1 MRIRLNMLAIG
12 LVAMTLL
19 TGCSK
24 QQQKKSVGAVYKTLK
39 VEKQD
44 ITIDSKYSATIRG
57 CQDVQIYPQ
66 VGGTIQQIC
75 VTEGQK
81 VSTGQTLFIIDQVP
95 YQAALNTAE
104 ASLEAAKASEATAA
118 LNYEAKK
125 KLKAENVISDFDLQ
139 TAYNSL
145 LSAKAQVSQAN
156 ASVLNAR
163 NNLSY
168 TVVKSPSNGV
178 VGELP
183 YKKGALVSASITTPL
198 TTVSNINKMHVYFSM
213 TEAQLL
219 SMVRENGSLDKAI
232 AAMPP
237 LKLQLVDGSLYDL
250 TGMVESAS
258 AVIDPSTGSIQLRAV
273 FDNPNY
279 VLHSGSTGVI
289 VLPIH
294 LKDQIV
300 IPIKATVQLQD
311 RFRVWNVDEDGIA
324 HGQLVSLRP
333 ERLGDK
339 VIVSEGLTVG
349 QNIVAEG
356 AGMIKEGQDVLQK
369 GESK

>member
-1 MRIRLNMLAIG
+1 MRIKFNMLGIW
-12 LVAMTLL
+12 LVAATLL
-19 TGCSK
+19 SGCG
-24 QQQKKSVGAVYKTLK
+24 QQQKRQTPSAVYKTLK

-44 ITIDSKYSATIRG
+44 ITLDSKYSATIRG
-57 CQDVQIYPQ
+57 RQDVNIYPQ

-75 VTEGQK
+75 VTEGQR
-81 VSTGQTLFIIDQVP
+81 VSVGQTLFIIDQVP
-95 YQAALNTAE
+95 FQAALNTAE
-104 ASLEAAKASEATAA
+104 ASLESAKAAEATAA

-125 KLKAENVISDFDLQ
+125 TLRAENVISDFDLQ

-156 ASVLNAR
+156 ANVLNAR

-183 YKKGALVSASITTPL
+183 YKKGALVSASIVTPL
-198 TTVSNINKMHVYFSM
+198 TTVSDINQMHVYFSM
-213 TEAQLL
+213 TESQLL
-219 SMVRENGSLDKAI
+219 SMVRESGSLDKAI

-250 TGMVESAS
+250 TGKVESAS

-289 VLPIH
+289 LLPLE
-294 LKDQIV
+294 LKDQII

-311 RFRVWNVDEDGIA
+311 RFRVWDVDENGIA
-324 HGQLVSLRP
+324 HGHLINLRP

-349 QNIVAEG
+349 QEIVAEG
-356 AGMIKEGQDVLQK
+356 AGMVKEGQDVLHK

>member
-1 MRIRLNMLAIG
+1 MQINLNMLAIG
-12 LVAMTLL
+12 LVATTLL
-19 TGCSK
+19 TGCGKK
-24 QQQKKSVGAVYKTLK
+24 QQGQAPSAVYKTLK
-39 VEKQD
+39 IEKQD
-44 ITIDSKYSATIRG
+44 ITINSKYSATIRG
-57 CQDVQIYPQ
+57 RQDVQIYPQ

-81 VSTGQTLFIIDQVP
+81 VSAGQTLFIIDQVP

-104 ASLEAAKASEATAA
+104 ASLEAAKAAEATAA

-125 KLKAENVISDFDLQ
+125 KLRADNVISDFDLQ
-139 TAYNSL
+139 TSYNSL

-183 YKKGALVSASITTPL
+183 YKKGALVGATITTPL
-198 TTVSNINKMHVYFSM
+198 TTVSDISQMHVYFSM
-213 TEAQLL
+213 TESQLL
-219 SMVRENGSLDKAI
+219 SMVRESGSLDKAI
-232 AAMPP
+232 AEMPP
-237 LKLQLVDGSLYDL
+237 LKLLLVDGSEYDL
-250 TGMVESAS
+250 TGEVESAS

-273 FDNPNY
+273 FDNPNL
-279 VLHSGSTGVI
+279 VLHSGSSGVI
-289 VLPIH
+289 LLPLH
-294 LKDQIV
+294 LKDQII

-311 RFRVWNVDEDGIA
+311 RFRVWNVDKDGMA

-339 VIVSEGLTVG
+339 VIVTEGLNVG
-349 QNIVAEG
+349 QEIVAEG
-356 AGMIKEGQDVLQK
+356 AGMIKEGQDVLHK
-369 GESK
+369 GNSK